1 MNSQTP
7 RSHTMRDAVLAPSS
21 AGLRSIVGTIAVIGS
36 LALAGCATPAAGSE
50 APTPGQS
57 SAAVPASTPT
67 AGVTDADSC
76 LAIGDVVS
84 IAHNADVAVGEGRM
98 SAQEQAGWY
107 RLATTALAR
116 LPTQGEG
123 PVSEAVTALQA
134 AVPPVPLAAAGR
146 TEIGSDAWGEQVA
159 EVLKACEEAGS
170 EVVTVAF
177 TGG

>member
-7 RSHTMRDAVLAPSS
+7 RSHTMRDAVQAPSS

-36 LALAGCATPAAGSE
+36 LSLAGCATPATGSE
-50 APTPGQS
+50 APTPEPN

-84 IAHNADVAVGEGRM
+84 IAHNADVAVNEGRM
-98 SAQEQAGWY
+98 SVQEQGGWY
-107 RLATTALAR
+107 RLATTVLAQV
-116 LPTQGEG
+116 PTRGEG
-123 PVSEAVTALQA
+123 QVSEAVTAFQA

-146 TEIGSDAWGEQVA
+146 GEIGSDEWGQQVA
-159 EVLKACEEAGS
+159 AVFQACEDAGF
-170 EVVTVAF
+170 EVATVAF